1 MTVLKN
7 SLRPNG
13 NKQHDLGRDGIRWNK
28 LWVGDINSN
37 GDIYNNNAILSQT
50 YAFETTYGAQIE
62 FQSLL
67 YEIFTPPEPGTI
79 TNENPILVKMPNI
92 IVAAAPQNP
101 FLSYQFRLVVNG
113 IEIPPSKTQL
123 AIVETDT
130 FIKFDGKIFGQLI
143 DIDDSNEVNT
153 AIVVWYVPDLSV

>member
-28 LWVGDINSN
+28 LWVGDINAD
-37 GDIYNNNAILSQT
+37 GIIYNNNAILSQT

-62 FQSLL
+62 FQELL
-67 YEIFTPPEPGTI
+67 PIIFPPPPGPI
-79 TNENPILVKMPNI
+79 FSNSNDILVKMTDI
-92 IVAAAPQNP
+92 IVATSPQNSG
-101 FLSYQFRLVVNG
+101 LSYQFRLVANG
-113 IEIPPSKTQL
+113 IEIPPSKTEL
-123 AIVETDT
+123 AIVEADT
-130 FIKFDGKIFGQLI
+130 FIKFDGKILGQLI
-143 DIDDSNEVNT
+143 DINDPNEVNT